1 MVAAEDTIEMLTK
14 KLEIYQ
20 KLVETLAPSNILTL
34 TQGSSTPAPISSVP
48 TALST
53 QVSSTPAP
61 ISSVPT
67 ALSTQVSSTPAL
79 ISSVPTALSTQG
91 SSTPALISSV
101 PTAPTKVVYKPSERY
116 TKIKEILALMNLKK
130 NEYNNLLVS
139 KKNI

>member
-34 TQGSSTPAPISSVP
+34 TQGSSTPAPIF
-48 TALST
+48 
-53 QVSSTPAP
+53 
-61 ISSVPT
+61 SVPT

>member
-1 MVAAEDTIEMLTK
+1 MAAAEDTIEMLTK

-34 TQGSSTPAPISSVP
+34 TQG
-48 TALST
+48 
-53 QVSSTPAP
+53 SSTPAP